1 MAILGGGGQSVDD
14 PVYVDT
20 LESLKEVLVD
30 GVNLY
35 KYIAFPEVYDGPKVI
50 DLRSAGWNPINIQAP
65 SNANR
70 DKVHVYFNNWTILG
84 LSMMDSL
91 SPFKTFINVYE
102 IEMNIYDLII
112 KNAYILAATSE
123 ATLFNCSEG
132 TADAIINF
140 YRCKFSMCIDAQN
153 SNVTAFHGFAN
164 GGYHGGRHMNFY
176 QCSFNVNY
184 VVNTERLLARLYY
197 QDYVNGSFTN
207 CIFNIVASH
216 HRGSSGY
223 SGYLVALCKQMQFC
237 KIVGSIDHV
246 NGDGIDVLE
255 LSDTGGSVYNVVDMD
270 IIDHVLTSNVN
281 LTFRFNR
288 GTNIIDSSKVYK
300 VPEAGTTVALSKNY
314 SNLTECTTA
323 QMQDKDYLNSI
334 EFTCGDTPS
343 DAPPHKRRLIFNTHL
358 HERRCA

>member
-20 LESLKEVLVD
+20 LESLKEVFAD
-30 GVNLY
+30 SVNLY
-35 KYIAFPEVYDGPKVI
+35 KYIAFPNVYDGPKVI
-50 DLRSAGWNPINIQAP
+50 DFRAAGWNPINIQAP
-65 SNANR
+65 PRNSNR
-70 DKVHVYFNNWTILG
+70 DKVYVYFNNWTILG

-102 IEMNIYDLII
+102 IEMDIYDLIL

-123 ATLFNCSEG
+123 ATLFNCNEG

-153 SNVTAFHGFAN
+153 SNVTAFHGFVN
-164 GGYHGGRHMNFY
+164 GGYHIGRHMNFY

-184 VVNTERLLARLYY
+184 VVNTENFMARLYY
-197 QDYVNGSFTN
+197 QDYRNGSFTN
-207 CIFNIVASH
+207 CIFNIVAPH
-216 HRGSSGY
+216 HRGYYNNS
-223 SGYLVALCKQMQFC
+223 YLIAFCKQMQFC
-237 KIVGSIDHV
+237 KIIGQIDHV
-246 NGDGIDVLE
+246 SGSMIAVLA
-255 LSDTGGSVYNVVDMD
+255 LNDMGGSVYNVVDMD
-270 IIDHVLTSNVN
+270 IIDHVTSSVY
-281 LTFRFNR
+281 LVFQFNR
-288 GTNIIDSSKVYK
+288 GMNIINSSKVYK
-300 VPEAGTTVALSKNY
+300 VPEASGTLTKNY

-343 DAPPHKRRLIFNTHL
+343 DAPPP
-358 HERRCA
+358 